1 VGGAFCDLRRLP
13 GITALEGQ
21 GLRGCEID
29 QFMSSA
35 DQLIIFDNVSKFY
48 GEILGVNRVNLQIAP
63 GITSLVGPNGAGKS
77 TLMNL
82 MTGILRPTRGTI
94 SLLGIPTDQPERL
107 FRKVGYCTQ
116 FDSFPRGVTGREF
129 LNSFLLVHG
138 FDRKR
143 ANELSQLALE
153 RVNLTEAAD
162 RKVAAYSKGM
172 RQRIRL
178 AQSIAHEP
186 AVLILDEP
194 LNGLDPMVRAETI
207 ALFRKLASEGLHL
220 IISSHILHEVD
231 MMSDRVVLLNNGYI
245 VAEGNIHGVRDEMEE
260 HPMQILI
267 RCDQPGKLAAYVFG
281 HDHVVEARIH
291 EDRRGLFVKTRDA
304 DRFYLLLNR
313 VVAEGEVNV
322 ESVAPVD
329 DDLSAVYQY
338 LIGSSGGS
346 A

>member
-1 VGGAFCDLRRLP
+1 ML
-13 GITALEGQ
+13 
-21 GLRGCEID
+21 
-29 QFMSSA
+29 SN
-35 DQLIIFDNVSKFY
+35 DQLIIFDDVSKFY

-63 GITSLVGPNGAGKS
+63 AITSLVGPNGAGKS

-82 MTGILRPTRGTI
+82 MTGLLRPTRGSITV
-94 SLLGIPTDQPERL
+94 LGIPTDQPEEL

-129 LNSFLLVHG
+129 LTSFLFVDG
-138 FDRKR
+138 FNHKQAD
-143 ANELSQLALE
+143 ELAEVALAH
-153 RVNLTEAAD
+153 VNLTDAAD

-186 AVLILDEP
+186 KVLILDEP

-207 ALFRKLASEGLHL
+207 ALFRKFAAQGLHL

-231 MMSDRVVLLNNGYI
+231 MMSDRVVLINNGYI
-245 VAEGNIHGVRDEMEE
+245 LAEGNIHGVRDEMEE

-267 RCDQPGKLAAYVFG
+267 RCDNPSKLAALVFAQ
-281 HDHVVEARIH
+281 DHVVEARLH
-291 EDRRGLFVKTRDA
+291 EDLKGLFIRTRDA

-313 VVAEGEVNV
+313 VVADGEINV
-322 ESVAPVD
+322 ESIAPVD

-338 LIGSSGGS
+338 LIGTSGVS

>member
-1 VGGAFCDLRRLP
+1 
-13 GITALEGQ
+13 
-21 GLRGCEID
+21 
-29 QFMSSA
+29 MSIPPT
-35 DQLIIFDNVSKFY
+35 QLIIFDNVSKFY
-48 GEILGVNRVNLQIAP
+48 GEILGVNRVNIQIAP

-82 MTGILRPTRGTI
+82 MTGLLRPTRGSIT
-94 SLLGIPTDQPERL
+94 LLGIPTDQPERL

-129 LNSFLLVHG
+129 LNSYLFVHG
-138 FDRKR
+138 FDHKR
-143 ANELSQLALE
+143 ANELTQVALE
-153 RVNLTEAAD
+153 RVNLVEAAD

-178 AQSIAHEP
+178 AQSIAHQP
-186 AVLILDEP
+186 SVLILDEP

-207 ALFRKLASEGLHL
+207 ALFRNLATEGLHL

-245 VAEGNIHGVRDEMEE
+245 VAEGNVHGVRDEMEE

-267 RCDQPGKLAAYVFG
+267 RCDQPSKLAAYVFAQ
-281 HDHVVEARIH
+281 DHVVEARLH
-291 EDRRGLFVKTRDA
+291 EDRRGLFVRTRDA

-313 VVAEGEVNV
+313 AVSDGEVNI

-338 LIGSSGGS
+338 LIGTSGDS

>member
-1 VGGAFCDLRRLP
+1 
-13 GITALEGQ
+13 
-21 GLRGCEID
+21 
-29 QFMSSA
+29 MSSP

-82 MTGILRPTRGTI
+82 MTGLLRPTRGSIT
-94 SLLGIPTDQPERL
+94 LLGIPTDQPQEL

-129 LNSFLLVHG
+129 INSFLMVHG
-138 FDRKR
+138 CERKR
-143 ANELSQLALE
+143 ANELTQVALE
-153 RVNLTEAAD
+153 RVNLLEAGN

-178 AQSIAHEP
+178 AQAIAHEP

-207 ALFRKLASEGLHL
+207 ALFRKLAAEGLHL

-245 VAEGNIHGVRDEMEE
+245 VAEGNVHGVRDEMEE

-267 RCDQPGKLAAYVFG
+267 RCDQPAKLAAYVFAN
-281 HDHVVEARIH
+281 DHVVEARLH

-313 VVAEGEVNV
+313 AVADGEVNV
-322 ESVAPVD
+322 ETVAPVD

-338 LIGSSGGS
+338 LIGTSGGS

>member
-1 VGGAFCDLRRLP
+1 
-13 GITALEGQ
+13 
-21 GLRGCEID
+21 
-29 QFMSSA
+29 MSTPA

-48 GEILGVNRVNLQIAP
+48 GEILGVNRVNIQIAP

-82 MTGILRPTRGTI
+82 MTGLLRPTRGSIT
-94 SLLGIPTDQPERL
+94 LLGIPTDQPERL

-129 LNSFLLVHG
+129 VSSYLFVHG
-138 FDRKR
+138 FDQKR
-143 ANELSQLALE
+143 VAELTQVALE
-153 RVNLTEAAD
+153 RVNLVEAAD

-178 AQSIAHEP
+178 AQSIAHQP
-186 AVLILDEP
+186 SVLILDEP

-207 ALFRKLASEGLHL
+207 ALFRKLADEGLHL

-231 MMSDRVVLLNNGYI
+231 MMSDRVVLINNGYI

-267 RCDQPGKLAAYVFG
+267 RCDQPAKLAAYVFAQ
-281 HDHVVEARIH
+281 DHVVEARLH
-291 EDRRGLFVKTRDA
+291 EDRRGLFVRTRDA

-313 VVAEGEVNV
+313 AIAEGEINV

-329 DDLSAVYQY
+329 DDMSAVYQY
-338 LIGSSGGS
+338 LIGTSGDS

>member
-1 VGGAFCDLRRLP
+1 MTP
-13 GITALEGQ
+13 
-21 GLRGCEID
+21 
-29 QFMSSA
+29 

-48 GEILGVNRVNLQIAP
+48 GEILGVNRVNLAIAP

-82 MTGILRPTRGTI
+82 MTGLLRPTRGSI
-94 SLLGIPTDQPERL
+94 SILGIPTDRPEEL

-129 LNSFLLVHG
+129 IKQFLLVHG
-138 FDRKR
+138 FDHKC
-143 ANELSQLALE
+143 ANDLSQTALE
-153 RVNLTEAAD
+153 RVNLVEAGD
-162 RKVAAYSKGM
+162 RKVAAYTKGM

-186 AVLILDEP
+186 SVLILDEP
-194 LNGLDPMVRAETI
+194 LNGLDPMARAETM

-231 MMSDRVVLLNNGYI
+231 VMSDRVVLLNNGYV
-245 VAEGNIHGVRDEMEE
+245 VAEGNVHGVRDEMEE

-267 RCDQPGKLAAYVFG
+267 RCDQPGKLAAYVFTQS
-281 HDHVVEARIH
+281 HVVEARIH
-291 EDRRGLFVKTRDA
+291 EDRGGLFVKTRDA

-313 VVAEGEVNV
+313 VVGEGEVNI
-322 ESVAPVD
+322 ESVTPVD

-338 LIGSSGGS
+338 LIGTPGG
-346 A
+346 AA